1 MIDMVLQCERCGKGI
16 MRGHNVSHAK
26 NRTKRVFKPN
36 LQTLRVLQKDGTRK
50 KTTLCSKC
58 VRIVR
63 KEASQVAPIRQTQG
77 EQVAQVAKAEGIKKV
92 FGDTGSSKSKKRI
105 EK

>member
-1 MIDMVLQCERCGKGI
+1 MVGDNMVLQCERCGKGV

-36 LQTLRVLQKDGTRK
+36 LQTLRVLQGDGTRK
-50 KTTLCSKC
+50 KMKMCSKC

-63 KEASQVAPIRQTQG
+63 REEKSRL
-77 EQVAQVAKAEGIKKV
+77 EQQA
-92 FGDTGSSKSKKRI
+92 KSKKKAMKDNGENKTTSI
-105 EK
+105 KKSAKKK